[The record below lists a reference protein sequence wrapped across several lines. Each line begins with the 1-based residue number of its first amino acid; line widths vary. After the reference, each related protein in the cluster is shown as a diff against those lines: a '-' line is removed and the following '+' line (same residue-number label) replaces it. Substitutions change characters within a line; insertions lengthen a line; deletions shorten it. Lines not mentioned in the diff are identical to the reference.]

1 METRKTKEK
10 HMIIG
15 HKKHGMRVCASLLL
29 RSDAI
34 KKGFLT
40 KNLYLFQ

>member
-15 HKKHGMRVCASLLL
+15 HKKHGNESVCKFAF
-29 RSDAI
+29 
-34 KKGFLT
+34 KV
-40 KNLYLFQ
+40 